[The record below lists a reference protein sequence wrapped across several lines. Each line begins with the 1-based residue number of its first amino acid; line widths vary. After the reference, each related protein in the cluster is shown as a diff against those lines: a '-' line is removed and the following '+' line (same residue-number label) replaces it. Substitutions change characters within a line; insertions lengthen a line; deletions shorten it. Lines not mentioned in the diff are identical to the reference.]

1 MNIQTLLNKANKIL
15 VGSSSKSPKLDSEIL
30 LSETINTNR
39 QYLILNSN
47 EELIKE
53 NIKSFNDLLKRRKR
67 GEPIAYLVKKKE
79 FWKQNF
85 YINKNVLIPRPDT
98 ELLVEETLKLF
109 NVNSKLN
116 ILDIGTGSGCILLS
130 ILKER
135 RNFFGTGI
143 DISKKAI
150 NVARFNAKMHQLSNR
165 VKFYNS
171 DVDKFLIGKYDLIIS
186 NPPYIKQQDLKC
198 LEVDVR
204 NFEPKLALDGG
215 RDGFS
220 KIIKVISKT
229 SMLLKKNGK
238 FILEMGFSQKNR
250 IFSILRQNNFL
261 INKVIK
267 DYGKNDRCVIS
278 TKI

>member
-1 MNIQTLLNKANKIL
+1 MNIQTLLNQASKTLKQLSNT
-15 VGSSSKSPKLDSEIL
+15 SSKLDSEIL
-30 LSETINTNR
+30 LSKIIKKNR

-47 EELIKE
+47 EELKKE
-53 NIKSFNDLLKRRKR
+53 NIKSFDYLVKRRKK
-67 GEPIAYLVKKKE
+67 GEPIAYLINKKE

-85 YINKNVLIPRPDT
+85 YINQNVLIPRPDT

-116 ILDIGTGSGCILLS
+116 MLDIGTGSGCILLS

-171 DVDKFLIGKYDLIIS
+171 DVDKFLIGKYDLIVS
-186 NPPYIKQQDLKC
+186 NPPYIKRQDLKY
-198 LEVDVR
+198 LEVDVKG
-204 NFEPKLALDGG
+204 FEPKLALDGG
-215 RDGFS
+215 KDGFS
-220 KIIKVISKT
+220 KITKVISKT
-229 SMLLKKNGK
+229 STLLKRNGR
-238 FILEMGFSQKNR
+238 FILEIGFGQKKK
-250 IFSILRQNNFL
+250 ILSILKQNNFF
-261 INKVIK
+261 INKVVK

>member
-15 VGSSSKSPKLDSEIL
+15 GSSSSKSPKLDSEIL
-30 LSETINTNR
+30 LSEAINKNR

-47 EELIKE
+47 EELLKE
-53 NIKSFNDLLKRRKR
+53 NIKSFDHLLKRRKR

-186 NPPYIKQQDLKC
+186 NPPYIKKEDLKC
-198 LEVDVR
+198 LEVDVK

-215 RDGFS
+215 KDGLS
-220 KIIKVISKT
+220 KIIKVINKT
-229 SMLLKKNGK
+229 SMLLKRNGK
-238 FILEMGFSQKNR
+238 FVLEIGFGQKNR
-250 IFSILRQNNFL
+250 ILNILKKNNFF
-261 INKVIK
+261 INKTLK
-267 DYGKNDRCVIS
+267 DYGKNDRCIIS

>member
-15 VGSSSKSPKLDSEIL
+15 GSSSSKSPKLDSEIL
-30 LSETINTNR
+30 LSEVINKNR

-53 NIKSFNDLLKRRKR
+53 NIKSFDHLLKRRKR

-79 FWKQNF
+79 FWKENF

-186 NPPYIKQQDLKC
+186 NPPYIKKEDLKC

-220 KIIKVISKT
+220 EITKVISKT
-229 SMLLKKNGK
+229 SKLLKKK
-238 FILEMGFSQKNR
+238 W
-250 IFSILRQNNFL
+250 
-261 INKVIK
+261 
-267 DYGKNDRCVIS
+267 
-278 TKI
+278 

>member
-1 MNIQTLLNKANKIL
+1 MNIQTVLNQASQIL
-15 VGSSSKSPKLDSEIL
+15 DNSSNTLSKLDSEIL
-30 LSETINTNR
+30 LSEVIKKNR

-47 EELIKE
+47 EELKKE
-53 NIKSFNDLLKRRKR
+53 NIKSFNYLVKRRKK
-67 GEPIAYLVKKKE
+67 GEPIAYLINRKE

-85 YINKNVLIPRPDT
+85 YINQNVLIPRPDT

-116 ILDIGTGSGCILLS
+116 MLDIGTGSGCILLS

-171 DVDKFLIGKYDLIIS
+171 DVDKFLIGKYDLVVS
-186 NPPYIKQQDLKC
+186 NPPYIKRQDLKY
-198 LEVDVR
+198 LEVDVKG
-204 NFEPKLALDGG
+204 FEPKLALDGG
-215 RDGFS
+215 KDGFS
-220 KIIKVISKT
+220 KITKIISKT
-229 SMLLKKNGK
+229 SMLLKKYGRFVLEIGFGQK
-238 FILEMGFSQKNR
+238 KKIL
-250 IFSILRQNNFL
+250 SILKQNNFF
-261 INKVIK
+261 INKVVK

>member
-1 MNIQTLLNKANKIL
+1 MNIQTLLNKANKTL
-15 VGSSSKSPKLDSEIL
+15 SSSSSKSPKLDSEIL
-30 LSETINTNR
+30 LSEAINKNR

-53 NIKSFNDLLKRRKR
+53 NIKSFDHLLNRRKK

-186 NPPYIKQQDLKC
+186 NPPYIKKEDLEC

-204 NFEPKLALDGG
+204 KFEPKIALDGG

-220 KIIKVISKT
+220 EITKVISKT
-229 SMLLKKNGK
+229 SKLLKKNGR
-238 FILEMGFSQKNR
+238 FILEMGFGQKNR
-250 IFSILRQNNFL
+250 ILNILKKNNFF
-261 INKVIK
+261 INKVLK

>member
-1 MNIQTLLNKANKIL
+1 MNIQTWLNQASTIL
-15 VGSSSKSPKLDSEIL
+15 YNSSNRSSKLDSEIL
-30 LSETINTNR
+30 LSKIIKKNR
-39 QYLILNSN
+39 KYLILNSN
-47 EELIKE
+47 EELKKE
-53 NIKSFNDLLKRRKR
+53 NIKSFDYLVKRRKK
-67 GEPIAYLVKKKE
+67 GEPIAYLINKKE
-79 FWKQNF
+79 FWKQSF
-85 YINKNVLIPRPDT
+85 YINQNVLIPRPDT
-98 ELLVEETLKLF
+98 ETLVEETLKLF

-116 ILDIGTGSGCILLS
+116 MLDIGVGSGCILLS

-171 DVDKFLIGKYDLIIS
+171 DVDKFLIGKYDLVVS
-186 NPPYIKQQDLKC
+186 NPPYIKRQDLKY

-204 NFEPKLALDGG
+204 SFEPKLALDGG
-215 RDGFS
+215 KDGFS
-220 KIIKVISKT
+220 KITKVISKT
-229 SMLLKKNGK
+229 STLLKRNGK
-238 FILEMGFSQKNR
+238 FILEIGFGQKKK
-250 IFSILRQNNFL
+250 ILSKLKQNNFF
-261 INKVIK
+261 INKVVK